1 MRGTAVICFS
11 QHARSASYSGMV
23 THQVLRTETKFVS
36 GKQPQQNTKGWRK
49 KATGTNTV
57 HLQTND
63 PACTPVWHTVW
74 NFWVTYHKSY
84 LTAEHLTSHLTI
96 LCNHKTY
103 AQEGYTSVMLK
114 GCTDE
119 IIAAVLSD
127 QTREWL
133 YHPHYNSSDLTPAP
147 DIHKFSHIQLSYLA
161 LCKRKRVTKH
171 RPPEFSWT
179 LLI

>member
-1 MRGTAVICFS
+1 MGRREHYLIRKWEALLWFVFPSMLRVHPI
-11 QHARSASYSGMV
+11 QVWWLIKYSE
-23 THQVLRTETKFVS
+23 LRQ

-74 NFWVTYHKSY
+74 NFRVTYHKSY
-84 LTAEHLTSHLTI
+84 LTADHLTSHFTI

-103 AQEGYTSVMLK
+103 AQAGYTSVMLK
-114 GCTDE
+114 GCNDE
-119 IIAAVLSD
+119 IMAAVLSD
-127 QTREWL
+127 QTWEWL

-147 DIHKFSHIQLSYLA
+147 DIHKFSHIQLSYFA
-161 LCKRKRVTKH
+161 LCKRKQHSYKR
-171 RPPEFSWT
+171 
-179 LLI
+179 